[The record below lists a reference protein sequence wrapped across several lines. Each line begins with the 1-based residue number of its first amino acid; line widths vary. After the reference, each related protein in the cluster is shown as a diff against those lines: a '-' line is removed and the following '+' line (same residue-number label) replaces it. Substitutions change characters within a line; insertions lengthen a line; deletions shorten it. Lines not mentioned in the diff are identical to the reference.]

1 MPCSLV
7 SLTVKS
13 LSGNLLLDLWL
24 LRDFADVGLFVM
36 NIVAFIFA
44 SKLLEGLSCGF
55 WDAHGGEDTQEHEKG
70 KDLENV
76 GQPMFTS
83 VESR

>member
-1 MPCSLV
+1 
-7 SLTVKS
+7 
-13 LSGNLLLDLWL
+13 
-24 LRDFADVGLFVM
+24 M
-36 NIVAFIFA
+36 NIAAFIFA

-55 WDAHGGEDTQEHEKG
+55 WDAHGGQDTQEHEKG

-83 VESR
+83 VEPR